1 MTVYRVYKLRE
12 DGRISGPP
20 HVIDCR
26 DDETAMREARR
37 LLRGYAREVWDLAR
51 LVGKSIHAKPNA
63 LRGAV
68 YETISR
74 VADLTHRDVVAT
86 GERDIA

>member
-26 DDETAMREARR
+26 DDDAAMLEANR
-37 LLRGYAREVWDLAR
+37 LLKGHVREVWDLAR
-51 LVGKSIHAKPNA
+51 FVGRIDPARN
-63 LRGAV
+63 R
-68 YETISR
+68 
-74 VADLTHRDVVAT
+74 THS
-86 GERDIA
+86 GGPSKKH

>member
-26 DDETAMREARR
+26 DDEVAMREARR
-37 LLRGYAREVWDLAR
+37 LLQGHVREVWDLAR
-51 LVGKSIHAKPNA
+51 FVGRINPARKPTQ
-63 LRGAV
+63 L
-68 YETISR
+68 
-74 VADLTHRDVVAT
+74 
-86 GERDIA
+86 GERPNKT

>member
-26 DDETAMREARR
+26 DDEAAMRQARH
-37 LLRGYAREVWDLAR
+37 LLEGHVREVWDLAR
-51 LVGKSIHAKPNA
+51 FVGRIDPARNRTHPKEPSTKP
-63 LRGAV
+63 
-68 YETISR
+68 
-74 VADLTHRDVVAT
+74 
-86 GERDIA
+86 